1 MAGTWFCLKCY
12 KDMGDNQYCPH
23 CGAHRLGDM
32 AMSKKQSEGAL
43 ARFFGKRQ
51 KEIKQ
56 PIFSK
61 EESFLYGIHPNDE
74 MYRKTMELDILS
86 KNYKE

>member
-1 MAGTWFCLKCY
+1 
-12 KDMGDNQYCPH
+12 MGDNQYCPH
-23 CGAHRLGDM
+23 CGAHRLGAM

-43 ARFFGKRQ
+43 ARFWGKRQ

-61 EESFLYGIHPNDE
+61 EESFLYGIHSNDE